1 MAKEEGPVVLPREVG
16 GRTRR
21 KRGKGKRKRE
31 MQKAERER
39 ERETT
44 KHHTNQYHQWP
55 QELFIKNH
63 TCRWKELKKKLKS
76 FSF

>member
-1 MAKEEGPVVLPREVG
+1 MVLPREVG

-39 ERETT
+39 ERLPSTT
-44 KHHTNQYHQWP
+44 LISIISGLENSLLKITP
-55 QELFIKNH
+55 VDGKN
-63 TCRWKELKKKLKS
+63 
-76 FSF
+76 